1 MEGSY
6 NPIAAP
12 EPQPH
17 VWSTDADSE
26 PAPQAGAA
34 SQSGADDVVALPQ
47 HFAADEPAG
56 VASPQTVPSSPGN
69 GDFYLPGM
77 QTFPD
82 RPPKGG
88 ALPPLKSS
96 RAETEADV
104 KPEPTPEP

>member
-1 MEGSY
+1 MAGSF

-17 VWSTDADSE
+17 VWSTDADNE
-26 PAPQAGAA
+26 PAPQAGAGA
-34 SQSGADDVVALPQ
+34 GADDVVALPQ
-47 HFAADEPAG
+47 HFAAEEPAG